1 MSPVSDFTP
10 PTPEQVAAHLQGH
23 PPRMPSVWAVRA
35 PLLVMGAALAVALVL
50 GDVVALTVP
59 WIALAGVFGYLTWR
73 VRRQRGLEHRATR
86 VQELTM
92 LRHHAHA
99 VRRAWALVPA
109 VARQPNLYMRCVA
122 LLSQCLG
129 QLKAYDAA
137 IVGYD
142 TLLEHLPSDHPGAV
156 QLRAHRALAALHGDR
171 LADADDTL
179 RELRSHVE
187 AYAHTPIG
195 ATCRLA
201 ELTQA
206 VRTHHYSDPLE
217 RADAMLEELRPLGV
231 EAGYGHALLALC
243 HREDRSDRD
252 ERKRRAE
259 VDRWWRRATL
269 LLPEAALLDR
279 YPELEVMTR

>member
-1 MSPVSDFTP
+1 MLLVSDFTP
-10 PTPEQVAAHLQGH
+10 PTPEQVAAHLEGS
-23 PPRMPSVWAVRA
+23 PPRMPSAWAVRT

-50 GDVVALTVP
+50 GDAVALTLP
-59 WIALAGVFGYLTWR
+59 WIVLAGVFGYLAWR
-73 VRRQRGLEHRATR
+73 VRRQRGLEGRATR

-92 LRHHAHA
+92 LRLHAEA
-99 VRRAWALVPA
+99 VRRAWTLVPA

-122 LLSQCLG
+122 LMSQCLQ

-142 TLLEHLPSDHPGAV
+142 ALLEHLPSDHPGAV

-179 RELRSHVE
+179 RELRNYVE
-187 AYAHTPIG
+187 PYADTPIG

-217 RADAMLEELRPLGV
+217 RAEHMLEELRPLGV

-243 HREDRSDRD
+243 HREDRSARD
-252 ERKRRAE
+252 ESARRAE
-259 VDRWWRRATL
+259 VERWWRRATL
-269 LLPEAALLDR
+269 LLPEPALLER
-279 YPELEVMTR
+279 YPELKVLTR